1 MKIFLIIIF
10 FILVLLFIPIPFK
23 LKFYFSKDNI
33 YIKFYKFTIFKKSFN
48 EVLTKSNHEDTKDKA
63 TKIKKKAK
71 KKYKVRPLSNKGK
84 IKFITLMK
92 ENKFKPKLYVRG
104 FFNYSLE
111 DAAFTAISFG
121 MINTYA
127 PILTWALSIVFNIKK
142 LNIPITPTFKNCFFF
157 HSEINCIFTIS
168 IAKTI
173 FIAVLLINNYIKVK
187 GDELEREEI
196 WV

>member
-1 MKIFLIIIF
+1 MKTFLIIIF

-23 LKFYFSKDNI
+23 LRFYFSQDNI
-33 YIKFYKFTIFKKSFN
+33 YIKFYNFTIFKKSFN
-48 EVLTKSNHEDTKDKA
+48 EVLTKSNNEEIKDKA
-63 TKIKKKAK
+63 TKINRKTRR
-71 KKYKVRPLSNKGK
+71 KYKVTPLSTKGK
-84 IKFITLMK
+84 ITFISLMNK
-92 ENKFKPKLYVRG
+92 NKFKPKLYLKG

-142 LNIPITPTFKNCFFF
+142 LNIPINPTFKNCFFF

-187 GDELEREEI
+187 GDELERERI
-196 WV
+196 

>member
-1 MKIFLIIIF
+1 MKTFLIIIF

-23 LKFYFSKDNI
+23 LRFYFSQDNI
-33 YIKFYKFTIFKKSFN
+33 YIKFYNFTIFKKSFN
-48 EVLTKSNHEDTKDKA
+48 EVLTKSNNEEIKDKA
-63 TKIKKKAK
+63 TKINRKTMR
-71 KKYKVRPLSNKGK
+71 KYKVTPLSTKGK
-84 IKFITLMK
+84 ITFISLMNK
-92 ENKFKPKLYVRG
+92 NKFKPKLYLKG

-142 LNIPITPTFKNCFFF
+142 LNIPINPTFKNCFFF

-196 WV
+196 